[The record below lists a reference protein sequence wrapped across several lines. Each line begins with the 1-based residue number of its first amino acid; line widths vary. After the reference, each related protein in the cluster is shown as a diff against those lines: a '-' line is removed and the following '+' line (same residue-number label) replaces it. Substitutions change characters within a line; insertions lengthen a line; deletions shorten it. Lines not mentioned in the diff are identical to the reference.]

1 MDRGSLKR
9 FRGRDDSL
17 AVASFASLPA
27 FSPFAFVRTLVH
39 FVVPAAFAAH
49 VGSTIGTRVLG
60 TIVDVPSIAK
70 VARWLAGFATLG
82 IGFPSLVTI
91 VFPLGALALIALLA
105 VVTVAFGVA
114 LVFAETFRKLGRA
127 IM

>member
-1 MDRGSLKR
+1 LKR

-49 VGSTIGTRVLG
+49 VGSAIGTRVLG
-60 TIVDVPSIAK
+60 AIVNVPSVANIAQ
-70 VARWLAGFATLG
+70 WLAGFAPLG
-82 IGFPSLVTI
+82 IGFLRLVAI
-91 VFPLGALALIALLA
+91 VFPFGTLALIALLA

-114 LVFAETFRKLGRA
+114 LAFAETFGKLGRA